1 MSEEALA
8 DDQSHY
14 EISLT
19 GGQAFVGFVLLLL
32 SLAAS
37 FAFGLVIGRG
47 QIDEKFARKEPSS
60 MITEGSATTA
70 KVARAPK
77 VEQIAATDDDFKEPE
92 ISETTAEN
100 EVPAA
105 IPEPVEDRRPR
116 LSSRNPPAQPTAAVQ
131 QPRAVQASSAAAG
144 PHYAQLLS
152 TGDKKRAEALAVKLI
167 EGGFASAYVER
178 GATDK
183 GDIFRVR
190 VRFPSESDA
199 RVAEPKLKTYVPE
212 VWITREGR

>member
-1 MSEEALA
+1 MSEEVLA

-47 QIDEKFARKEPSS
+47 QIDEKLASRRDPAPL
-60 MITEGSATTA
+60 ITEGTVAKKTA
-70 KVARAPK
+70 PVKDVAA
-77 VEQIAATDDDFKEPE
+77 VDDDFKQPE
-92 ISETTAEN
+92 ITEEANGAPASAVP
-100 EVPAA
+100 VPA
-105 IPEPVEDRRPR
+105 D
-116 LSSRNPPAQPTAAVQ
+116 PPAPAASK
-131 QPRAVQASSAAAG
+131 PLAPG

-152 TGDKKRAEALAVKLI
+152 TGDQKRAEALAVKLI

-178 GATDK
+178 GANEK

-190 VRFPSESDA
+190 VRFPSEVEA
-199 RVAEPKLKTYVPE
+199 RQAEPKLKTYVPE